1 MSGTNPQAGILL
13 VDKPGGMTSHDVVS
27 RGRRLAG
34 TRRVGHA
41 GTLDPMATGV
51 LVLGI
56 NGGTKLLQYVT
67 GAPKTY
73 LGTVRLG
80 VTTVSD
86 DAEGEVI
93 ASPGCPPLT
102 GLDLERAVADYRGDI
117 MQVPT
122 RVSAIKIGGKRAHA
136 LVRDGEEVVIPPRP
150 VTIHRLVILGA
161 PRITQVAVNDD
172 GKMVPVVDFDIEVR
186 CSSGTYIR
194 ALARDIGADLGVGG
208 HLTALRRT
216 SNGPWDIGQCH
227 SLESLFEL
235 RERDEP
241 LPVIP
246 LSTAAQTLFP
256 TVVVTGRAR
265 ERFRHGQAP
274 RPEDVVD
281 YGDAGSGNPKFPLIR
296 ALVSEE
302 SRDTVLGLV
311 ELAEPTSLELR
322 TVTVFAAV

>member
-80 VTTVSD
+80 VATTTD
-86 DAEGEVI
+86 DAEGDLI
-93 ASPGCPPLT
+93 AAPGCPQLT
-102 GLDLERAVADYRGDI
+102 GSDLEDAVDSYRGDI

-122 RVSAIKIGGKRAHA
+122 KVSAIKIGGKRAHA
-136 LVRDGEEVVIPPRP
+136 MVRDGEEVVIPPRP
-150 VTIHRLVILGA
+150 VTVHRLVILGG
-161 PRITQVAVNDD
+161 PRISQVEVAGEGTV
-172 GKMVPVVDFDIEVR
+172 VPVVDFDVEVE

-194 ALARDIGADLGVGG
+194 ALARDIGNDLGVGG

-216 SNGPWDIGQCH
+216 SNGPWNIGQCH
-227 SLESLFEL
+227 TLESLFEL
-235 RERDEP
+235 READEP

-246 LSTAAQTLFP
+246 LSAAAQTLFP
-256 TVVVTGRAR
+256 TVVVTAQAR

-274 RPEDVVD
+274 GPEDVVD
-281 YGDAGSGNPKFPLIR
+281 YGDVAAGNPKFPLIR
-296 ALVSEE
+296 ALVFEE

-311 ELAEPTSLELR
+311 ELDEPTSLELR
-322 TVTVFAAV
+322 TVTVFAAA